1 MQAHQGP
8 YMHVCKVEAY
18 AQGGFTALA
27 TQTSPRNIIKVSDKG
42 R

>member
-8 YMHVCKVEAY
+8 YMRICMVEAHS
-18 AQGGFTALA
+18 QGGFTALA
-27 TQTSPRNIIKVSDKG
+27 TQTSQRNTINVSDKG